1 MIKKFVLL
9 FITIIFIIIFSFI
22 IIKFITLKFSPIL
35 MEYSKSEIKK
45 VASTIINRSI
55 TNDILEEV
63 SLNELFIIDKSNQE
77 EIITVTLDP
86 AIVNRIVS
94 VATNAV
100 ENSLKKIEMR
110 NKNILNDYGLTEEYF
125 YVPSGLIFNNTLL
138 NNIGPKIPIKIKLVG
153 NVTSGIDTKIKEY
166 GINNSVI
173 DISLRITV
181 EIKVILPLTSEN
193 ISITNYIPIALKLVQ
208 GKVPI
213 YYGNGFVLDN
223 KKGSTIN

>member
-125 YVPSGLIFNNTLL
+125 YVPSGLIFNNALL